1 MVLVGAGVAAMIASL
16 FFLVFIRCCA
26 GVVIWFFIFVTVAG
40 LEVVGIFF
48 ILEAKGVKISSFIS
62 DNLTTLS
69 YNSLIIIGSG
79 MIAAGVLIALLTIC
93 LRSKIALG
101 SKSVELG
108 AIFLFENCC
117 FIILPISQAIFII
130 AGLGAIIVGGIYLY
144 SLGTLSLPDN
154 IAFPV
159 ITLSTVNIVAVV
171 GYLVGGFWLI
181 FFFHG
186 CEYFILCS
194 AVSIWYFNHENP
206 SHTGA
211 PFGDSI
217 HRLLRYHPGSVAITS
232 LINGLLSALS
242 MIANLLSFD
251 AAPDDTGIKLV
262 CLKCLSFIFCIFKWY
277 SSAYLASSGF

>member
-1 MVLVGAGVAAMIASL
+1 MVLVGAGVAAMISSL
-16 FFLVFIRCCA
+16 LFLVFIRCCA
-26 GVVIWFFIFVTVAG
+26 GIVIWFFIFVAVAG
-40 LEVVGIFF
+40 LETVGILF

-62 DNLTTLS
+62 DNLSTLS

-79 MIAAGVLIALLTIC
+79 MIAAGVLIAILTIC

-117 FIILPISQAIFII
+117 FILLPISQAIFIVS
-130 AGLGAIIVGGIYLY
+130 GLAAIIVGGIYLY
-144 SLGTLSLPDN
+144 SIGNLSFPDN

-159 ITLSTVNIVAVV
+159 ITLSTLNIVAVA
-171 GYLVGGFWLI
+171 GYLFGGFWLI

-194 AVSIWYFNHENP
+194 AVSIWYFNHESPNN
-206 SHTGA
+206 TGA

-217 HRLLRYHPGSVAITS
+217 HRLIRYHPGSVAITA
-232 LINGLLSALS
+232 LVNGLLSVLA
-242 MIANLLSFD
+242 MIANLLSFE
-251 AAPDDTGIKLV
+251 AGPDDSGLKLC
-262 CLKCLSFIFCIFKWY
+262 CLKFLSFIFCIFKWY
-277 SSAYLASSGF
+277 FHTYLAS